1 MCHVTKY
8 SGICG
13 VFCSVWSDAAVRKFE
28 YVESPE
34 LSYERGTHRL
44 RTLHYYGHPFSTN
57 MTRKNY
63 LIIFLKVVVQFCVA
77 GRTDPGN
84 KVDSWG
90 RWTKAP

>member
-8 SGICG
+8 SVICG
-13 VFCSVWSDAAVRKFE
+13 VFCSSVWSDAAVRKFE
-28 YVESPE
+28 YVESPWLPYE
-34 LSYERGTHRL
+34 LTHRL
-44 RTLHYYGHPFSTN
+44 RTLYYYRHPFSTN
-57 MTRKNY
+57 ITRKNY

-84 KVDSWG
+84 KVGSWG